1 VTNTGSRAGTDTD
14 TDTDTDTVQLYVT
27 DPESLGERRTSW
39 GEIER

>member
-14 TDTDTDTVQLYVT
+14 TDTDTVGLYVT

>member
-1 VTNTGSRAGTDTD
+1 VTNTGSRA
-14 TDTDTDTVQLYVT
+14 DTDTDTVQLYVT

>member
-1 VTNTGSRAGTDTD
+1 VTNTGSRAGTD

>member
-14 TDTDTDTVQLYVT
+14 TDTDTDQLYVA

-39 GEIER
+39 GGSVR